1 VKIAFIGMGNMGE
14 AMMSAVLSRGVA
26 APGDITGSDIKAERR
41 QYISQK
47 YGIQVSPDAA
57 GAISGA
63 DLVVI
68 ACKPQDVAT
77 AAGECA
83 GKLGPEQVAISILAG
98 TRIQTLKDC
107 LKHDRVVRVMPNTPA
122 QVGQGMSVWTATP
135 AVTDAQKA
143 AVGEMLAAMGKEV
156 YAEDESYLDMAT
168 AISGSGPA
176 YVFLFV
182 EALEAAAVRLGFAEE
197 TARQLALQTTLGSA
211 LYLEQSGKPA
221 AELRRMVTS
230 PGGTTAEAIA
240 TFEAGNFTELV
251 YRAVLAAH
259 QRAQSLGS

>member
-14 AMMSAVLSRGVA
+14 AMISAVLRQGVA
-26 APGDITGSDIKAERR
+26 APDDITGSDIKPERR
-41 QYISQK
+41 EYISQQ
-47 YGIQVSPDAA
+47 YGVKAYSTSTE
-57 GAISGA
+57 AISGA
-63 DLVVI
+63 DLVVV
-68 ACKPQDVAT
+68 ACKPQDVAAT
-77 AAGECA
+77 TGEFAGR
-83 GKLGPEQVAISILAG
+83 LTPDQVAISILAG
-98 TRIQTLKDC
+98 TRLQTLQEC
-107 LKHDRVVRVMPNTPA
+107 LKHDRIARVMPNTPA

-135 AVTDAQKA
+135 AVTDAQKG
-143 AVGEMLAAMGKEV
+143 AVGQMLSAMGKEV

-182 EALEAAAVRLGFAEE
+182 EALEAAAVRIGFNEE

-240 TFEAGNFTELV
+240 KFEAGGFTELV
-251 YRAVLAAH
+251 YEAVLAAH
-259 QRAQSLGS
+259 QRAQTLGS